1 MNLDTPPLLLFLLF
15 FSLFH
20 IPGGFVVGRG
30 VRQILFGPRGAQLGF
45 LFVWGLMF
53 GGLPL
58 CIGGPIFVLS
68 GAPQVFAAEVVVLI
82 AATFAGAILK
92 DEYLEAFATP
102 AVAGATF
109 GGVFVL
115 VGIALVTWGLPRG
128 IGEATAIGLLF
139 SLGGLALVVASLV
152 SQLRQISS
160 R

>member
-1 MNLDTPPLLLFLLF
+1 MNPDTPPLLLFLLF

-20 IPGGFVVGRG
+20 VIGGFVVGRG
-30 VRQILFGPRGAQLGF
+30 LRQILFGPRGAQLGF

-68 GAPQVFAAEVVVLI
+68 GAPQVFAAEVAIVI

-92 DEYLEAFATP
+92 DEYLEAFTTP
-102 AVAGATF
+102 AVAGALF
-109 GGVFVL
+109 GGVFLL

-128 IGEATAIGLLF
+128 IGEAATLGLLF
-139 SLGGLALVVASLV
+139 TAAGLAVVVASLV